1 MQQNKIDFAALNQR
15 AVHQLPAILQRFI
28 PGGMVRGHEY
38 IARNPTRADRTL
50 GSFKINMHTGR
61 WADFATG
68 DSGGDVIS
76 LIAYVQNV
84 SQLDAAKLLQEIIG
98 GDHDTR

>member
-1 MQQNKIDFAALNQR
+1 MRSASIDFAALNRR
-15 AVHQLPAILQRFI
+15 AVQQLPAVLMRFL
-28 PGGMVRGHEY
+28 PGGLVRGQEY

-68 DSGGDVIS
+68 DAGGDIVS
-76 LIAYVQNV
+76 LIAYVNGIG
-84 SQLDAAKLLQEIIG
+84 QLDAAHLVLEAIG
-98 GDHDTR
+98 GGYA

>member
-1 MQQNKIDFAALNQR
+1 MKGASIDFAALNRR
-15 AVHQLPAILQRFI
+15 AVQQLPAILMRFL
-28 PGGMVRGHEY
+28 PGGLVRGQEY

-68 DSGGDVIS
+68 DAGGDIVS
-76 LIAYVQNV
+76 LVAYVNRV
-84 SQLDAAKLLQEIIG
+84 GQLDAAQLVLEAIG
-98 GDHDTR
+98 GGHA